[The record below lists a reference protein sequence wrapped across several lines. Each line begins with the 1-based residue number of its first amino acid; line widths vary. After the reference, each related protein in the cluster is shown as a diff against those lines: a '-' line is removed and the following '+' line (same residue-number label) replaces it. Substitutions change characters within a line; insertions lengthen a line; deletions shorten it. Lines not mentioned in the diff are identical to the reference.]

1 MQPRINIALKA
12 ARAAAEYIVHSQEKL
27 LFDKEQGQS
36 AEQVYETVCSGAERS
51 IVYHLE
57 KAYPGDTI
65 TTRLQGA
72 VQKGEEGEWIIDA
85 IQGQH
90 LFSRGLTGNVIT
102 MSYLVAGKVEH
113 ALVLNP
119 HTKDE
124 FYASKGRGAYLNNS
138 RIRSSSARTLENA
151 TIAAQFPATDRLMPS
166 LSGQFAVLTDIAE
179 QGARAVMQDSP
190 ALMLA
195 NVAAGRLDAAWGIKL
210 QEWEMQAPLFIA
222 KESGCLFAG
231 FDGSPSLEKG
241 NVLCAAP
248 RLFKV
253 LLPILNKHLN

>member
-1 MQPRINIALKA
+1 MQPRINVALKA

-36 AEQVYETVCSGAERS
+36 AEQVYSTVCSGAERS

-65 TTRLQGA
+65 TTRLQGT
-72 VQKGEEGEWIIDA
+72 VQNGSEGEWIIDA

-138 RIRSSSARTLENA
+138 RIRTSSARTLDKA
-151 TIAAQFPATDRLMPS
+151 TVAAQFPATDRLAPFA
-166 LSGQFAVLTDIAE
+166 SGQFAILSELAD
-179 QGARAVMQDSP
+179 QGARVMMQDAP

-210 QEWEMQAPLFIA
+210 QEWEVQAPLFIA
-222 KESGCLFAG
+222 KEAGCLFAG
-231 FDGSPSLEKG
+231 FDGSPSVTKG
-241 NVLCAAP
+241 DLLCAAP

-253 LLPILNKHLN
+253 LLPVLNKHLN

>member
-1 MQPRINIALKA
+1 MQPRINVAIKA

-27 LFDKEQGQS
+27 LFDKEQGKS
-36 AEQVYETVCSGAERS
+36 AAEVYAAVCSGAERS

-57 KAYPGDTI
+57 KAYPADTI
-65 TTRLQGA
+65 TTRLQGS
-72 VQKGEEGEWIIDA
+72 VQTGEEGEWIIDA

-90 LFSRGLTGNVIT
+90 LFSRGLAGHVIT
-102 MSYLVAGKVEH
+102 ISYVVAGKVEH

-119 HTKDE
+119 HTRDE

-138 RIRSSSARTLENA
+138 RIRSSSARAIEN
-151 TIAAQFPATDRLMPS
+151 TSLAAQFPATDRTSTYLE
-166 LSGQFAVLTDIAE
+166 GQLAVLSDVAQ
-179 QGARAVMQDSP
+179 QGARVVMQDAP

-195 NVAAGRLDAAWGIKL
+195 NVAAGRLDGAWGIKL

-222 KESGCLFAG
+222 KEAG
-231 FDGSPSLEKG
+231 ALIAAFDGSPSLETG
-241 NVLCAAP
+241 DVLCAAP

-253 LLPILNKHLN
+253 LLPVLNKHLN

>member
-65 TTRLQGA
+65 TTRLQGS

-138 RIRSSSARTLENA
+138 RIRSSSIRALENT
-151 TIAAQFPATDRLMPS
+151 TIAAQFPATDRLMPY
-166 LSGQFAVLTDIAE
+166 LSSQFSVLTEVAE
-179 QGARAVMQDSP
+179 KGARVVMQDSP

>member
-1 MQPRINIALKA
+1 MQPRINVALKA

-36 AEQVYETVCSGAERS
+36 AEQVYQTVCSGAERS

-57 KAYPGDTI
+57 KAYPADTI
-65 TTRLQGA
+65 TTRLQGT
-72 VQKGEEGEWIIDA
+72 VQNGNEGEWIIDA

-102 MSYLVAGKVEH
+102 ISYLVAGKVEH

-138 RIRSSSARTLENA
+138 RIRSSAARTLDKV
-151 TIAAQFPATDRLMPS
+151 TVAAQFPATDRLMPY
-166 LSGQFAVLTDIAE
+166 LSGQFTVLTEIAE
-179 QGARAVMQDSP
+179 QGARVVMQDCP

-222 KESGCLFAG
+222 KEAGCLFAG
-231 FDGSPSLEKG
+231 FDGSPSPEKG
-241 NVLCAAP
+241 DILCAAP

-253 LLPILNKHLN
+253 LLPVLNKHLN

>member
-1 MQPRINIALKA
+1 
-12 ARAAAEYIVHSQEKL
+12 
-27 LFDKEQGQS
+27 
-36 AEQVYETVCSGAERS
+36 
-51 IVYHLE
+51 
-57 KAYPGDTI
+57 
-65 TTRLQGA
+65 
-72 VQKGEEGEWIIDA
+72 
-85 IQGQH
+85 
-90 LFSRGLTGNVIT
+90 
-102 MSYLVAGKVEH
+102 VEH

>member
-1 MQPRINIALKA
+1 MQPRINIAMKA

-36 AEQVYETVCSGAERS
+36 AEQVYQTVCSGAERS

-65 TTRLQGA
+65 TTRLQGT
-72 VQKGEEGEWIIDA
+72 VQNGNEGEWIVDA

-138 RIRSSSARTLENA
+138 RIRSTSARTLENV
-151 TIAAQFPATDRLMPS
+151 TVGAQFPGTDRLMPS
-166 LSGQFAVLTDIAE
+166 MSGQFAVLTDIAR

-190 ALMLA
+190 ALLLA
-195 NVAAGRLDAAWGIKL
+195 NVAAGRLDAAWGIQL

-222 KESGCLFAG
+222 KEAGCLFAG

-241 NVLCAAP
+241 NVLCASP

-253 LLPILNKHLN
+253 LLPMLNKHLG

>member
-1 MQPRINIALKA
+1 MQPRINVALKA

-36 AEQVYETVCSGAERS
+36 AEQVYQTVCSGAERS

-57 KAYPGDTI
+57 KAYPADTI
-65 TTRLQGA
+65 TTRLQGT
-72 VQKGEEGEWIIDA
+72 VQNGNEGEWIIDA

-138 RIRSSSARTLENA
+138 RIRSSSARTLEKV
-151 TIAAQFPATDRLMPS
+151 TVAAQFPATDRLMPY
-166 LSGQFAVLTDIAE
+166 LSGQFAVLTEIAE
-179 QGARAVMQDSP
+179 QGARAVLQDCP

-222 KESGCLFAG
+222 KEAGCLFAG
-231 FDGSPSLEKG
+231 FDGSPSIDKG
-241 NVLCAAP
+241 EVLCAAP

-253 LLPILNKHLN
+253 LLPTLNKHLS

>member
-1 MQPRINIALKA
+1 MQPRINVALKA

-36 AEQVYETVCSGAERS
+36 AEQVYQTVCSGAERS

-57 KAYPGDTI
+57 KAYPADTI
-65 TTRLQGA
+65 TTRLQGT
-72 VQKGEEGEWIIDA
+72 VQNGNEGEWIIDA

-138 RIRSSSARTLENA
+138 RIRSSSARTLEKV
-151 TIAAQFPATDRLMPS
+151 TVAAQFPATDRLMPY
-166 LSGQFAVLTDIAE
+166 LSGQFAVLTEIAE
-179 QGARAVMQDSP
+179 QGARAVMQDCP

-222 KESGCLFAG
+222 KEAGCLFAG
-231 FDGSPSLEKG
+231 FDGSPSIDKG
-241 NVLCAAP
+241 DVLCAAP

-253 LLPILNKHLN
+253 LLPTLNKHLN

>member
-1 MQPRINIALKA
+1 MQPRINVALKA

-27 LFDKEQGQS
+27 LFDKEQGKSS
-36 AEQVYETVCSGAERS
+36 AEVYAAVCSGAERS

-57 KAYPGDTI
+57 KAYPADTI
-65 TTRLQGA
+65 TTRLQGN
-72 VQKGEEGEWIIDA
+72 VQTGEEGEWIIDA

-90 LFSRGLTGNVIT
+90 LFSRGLAGHVIT
-102 MSYLVAGKVEH
+102 ISYLVAGKVEH

-119 HTKDE
+119 HTRDE

-138 RIRSSSARTLENA
+138 RIRSSAARGLEN
-151 TIAAQFPATDRLMPS
+151 TTLAAQFPATDRTATYLAGQLAI
-166 LSGQFAVLTDIAE
+166 LSDIAQ
-179 QGARAVMQDSP
+179 QGARVVMQDAP

-222 KESGCLFAG
+222 KEAG
-231 FDGSPSLEKG
+231 ALIAAFDGSPKLDSG
-241 NVLCAAP
+241 DVLCAAP
-248 RLFKV
+248 RLFKT
-253 LLPILNKHLN
+253 LLPTLNKHLK

>member
-1 MQPRINIALKA
+1 MQPRINVALKA

-36 AEQVYETVCSGAERS
+36 AEQVYQTVCSGAERS

-57 KAYPGDTI
+57 KAYPADTI
-65 TTRLQGA
+65 TTRLQGT
-72 VQKGEEGEWIIDA
+72 VQNGNEGEWVIDA

-138 RIRSSSARTLENA
+138 RIRSSTARTLEKV
-151 TIAAQFPATDRLMPS
+151 TVAAQFPATDRLMPY
-166 LSGQFAVLTDIAE
+166 LSGQFAVLTEIAE
-179 QGARAVMQDSP
+179 QGARAVLQDSP

-222 KESGCLFAG
+222 KEAGCLFAG
-231 FDGSPSLEKG
+231 FDGSPSIEKG
-241 NVLCAAP
+241 DVLCAAP

-253 LLPILNKHLN
+253 LLPTLNKHLN

>member
-12 ARAAAEYIVHSQEKL
+12 ARSAAEYIVHSQEKL
-27 LFDKEQGQS
+27 LFDKEQGQT
-36 AEQVYETVCSGAERS
+36 AEEVYNTVCSGAERS

-57 KAYPGDTI
+57 KAYPADTI
-65 TTRLQGA
+65 TTRLQGS
-72 VQKGEEGEWIIDA
+72 VQNGSEGEWIIDA

-90 LFSRGLTGNVIT
+90 LFSRGLTGHVIT

-138 RIRSSSARTLENA
+138 RIRSSTARDLDKTTL
-151 TIAAQFPATDRLMPS
+151 AAQFPATDRTAPYLA
-166 LSGQFAVLTDIAE
+166 GQFSILKEVAE
-179 QGARAVMQDSP
+179 QGARIVMQDAP

-195 NVAAGRLDAAWGIKL
+195 NAAAGRLDGAWGIKL

-222 KESGCLFAG
+222 TESGCLFSA

-248 RLFKV
+248 RLFKT
-253 LLPILNKHLN
+253 LLPLLNKHLS

>member
-65 TTRLQGA
+65 TTRLQGS

-179 QGARAVMQDSP
+179 QGTRAVMQDSP

>member
-1 MQPRINIALKA
+1 MQPRINVALKA

-36 AEQVYETVCSGAERS
+36 AEQVYQTVCSGAERS

-57 KAYPGDTI
+57 KAYPADTI
-65 TTRLQGA
+65 TTRLQGT
-72 VQKGEEGEWIIDA
+72 VQNGNEGEWVIDA

-138 RIRSSSARTLENA
+138 RIRSSTARTLEKV
-151 TIAAQFPATDRLMPS
+151 TVAAQFPATDRLMPY
-166 LSGQFAVLTDIAE
+166 LSGQFAVLTEIAE
-179 QGARAVMQDSP
+179 QGARAVLQDSP

-222 KESGCLFAG
+222 KEAGCLFAG
-231 FDGSPSLEKG
+231 FDGSPSVEKG
-241 NVLCAAP
+241 DVLCAAP

-253 LLPILNKHLN
+253 LLPTLNKHLN